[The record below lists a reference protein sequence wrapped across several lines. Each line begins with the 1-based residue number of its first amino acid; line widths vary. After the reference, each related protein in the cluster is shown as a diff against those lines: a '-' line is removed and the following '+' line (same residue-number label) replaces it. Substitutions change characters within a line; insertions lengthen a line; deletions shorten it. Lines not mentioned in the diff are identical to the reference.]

1 MATPN
6 FEKLL
11 PITYTGVFDG
21 RNGRDATFTIGRKA
35 LTRPDCPFTGQV
47 MVQITSGSKKAISG
61 YASGGGYGYSKL
73 ADATGRESAWRVNYV
88 IAVRP
93 GMAVKAYP
101 YLVGAPAE
109 EDMNTPVAIT
119 FTPIGQHET

>member
-1 MATPN
+1 MTTPN

-11 PITYTGVFDG
+11 PVTYTGVFDG
-21 RNGRDATFTIGRKA
+21 RYGRNATFTVGRSPLA
-35 LTRPDCPFTGQV
+35 RPECPFTGQV
-47 MVQITSGSKKAISG
+47 MVQITSGSKKAING
-61 YASGGGYGYSKL
+61 YADGGGYRYTKIAGP
-73 ADATGRESAWRVNYV
+73 TGTENAWRVTYV

-93 GMAVKAYP
+93 GMKVQAYP
-101 YLVGAPAE
+101 YLVGEPGE